1 MEVIGFILMLLL
13 VIAFGVL
20 CYFKWELKEM
30 GNSLK
35 IIELH
40 HEIIDNYERRIKIMQ
55 ELIDYN
61 ENVIGDAM
69 SMSGNWKHKKAME
82 HIEEYYVIWDEI
94 QYEEMEKCDCDEC
107 FSRDE
112 HEYNDIWGDD

>member
-1 MEVIGFILMLLL
+1 
-13 VIAFGVL
+13 
-20 CYFKWELKEM
+20 
-30 GNSLK
+30 
-35 IIELH
+35 
-40 HEIIDNYERRIKIMQ
+40 
-55 ELIDYN
+55 
-61 ENVIGDAM
+61 M

-112 HEYNDIWGDD
+112 HEYNDIWGD

>member
-1 MEVIGFILMLLL
+1 MEVIGLILMWLL
-13 VIAFGVL
+13 VIAFGML
-20 CYFKWELKEM
+20 CYFKWELKGM
-30 GNSLK
+30 DDNLK
-35 IIELH
+35 IIELY
-40 HEIIDNYERRIKIMQ
+40 HESIDNYERRINIMQ

-94 QYEEMEKCDCDEC
+94 QYEEMEKCDEWDC
-107 FSRDE
+107 FCRERD
-112 HEYNDIWGDD
+112 D